1 MKLDKSATQEQ
12 TERTV
17 LPAGIYKFEV
27 RNCVYKINR
36 NNEPMWEIQMSFPDE
51 PAARWVYDYIVEKDS
66 MMWKFNQLFN
76 CVGLDADDTSDL
88 KYIIGDIGH
97 VRLEVEQSDQYGPR
111 NRVKAYIRMR
121 EEPKAEPAAKP
132 AKKKAPKISVPESDD
147 LPF

>member
-12 TERTV
+12 AERTV

-27 RNCVYKINR
+27 RNCVLKMNR

-51 PAARWVYDYIVEKDS
+51 PNARWVYDYIVEKDT

-88 KYIIGDIGH
+88 KYIVGDVGH
-97 VRLEVEQSDQYGPR
+97 VRLEVEQSEQYGDR
-111 NRVKAYIRMR
+111 NRVKAYVRMR
-121 EEPKAEPAAKP
+121 EEPAQAAAKP
-132 AKKKAPKISVPESDD
+132 ARKKVQVYTAPQSDD